1 MTVNEAA
8 IVQYTEFC
16 QYQKNLDNNTLKA
29 YRIDLTQYSRYIREN
44 KGVTEQEMLSM
55 YLQHLHGLCQPRTIK
70 RKIASLRAFY
80 NYCLDFEYIDHNP
93 FSQLHVRYNTPK
105 TLPRTIPREDVWK
118 LLQTAHDEMLKEHK
132 TIFEKKTVLR
142 DVSVLELLFATGIRV
157 SELCNIDIADMR
169 VNEQLLKIMGKGAKE
184 RIVQVTH
191 PVVLT
196 VLRNYIAICVFEDPV
211 HSPLFYTRNGSRI
224 SEGAVR
230 RIINKYAEL
239 AGLFT
244 HLTPHMFRHTF
255 ATLLLEEGVDIR
267 YIQTMLGHSSIS
279 TTQIYTHVAVA
290 KQRDILANYH
300 PRNKMAI

>member
-1 MTVNEAA
+1 MIVNEAA
-8 IVQYTEFC
+8 IVHYTEFC
-16 QYQKNLDNNTLKA
+16 QYQKNLDSKTIKA
-29 YRIDLTQYSRYIREN
+29 YRIDLTQYSRYIAEN
-44 KGVTEQEMLSM
+44 KEASEQVLLSL
-55 YLQHLHGLCQPRTIK
+55 YLRHLHDICQPRTIK

-80 NYCLDFEYIDHNP
+80 NYCLDLEYIDRNP
-93 FSQLHVRYNTPK
+93 FSQLRIRYNTPK
-105 TLPRTIPREDVWK
+105 TLPRTIPREDVWS
-118 LLQTAHDEMLKEHK
+118 LLQAAHNEMSKEHK
-132 TIFEKKTVLR
+132 TIYQKKTVLR
-142 DVSVLELLFATGIRV
+142 DVSVLELLFATGVRV
-157 SELCNIDIADMR
+157 SELCNLNIADMR
-169 VNEQLLKIMGKGAKE
+169 INEQLLRVMGKGAKE

-196 VLRNYIAICVFEDPV
+196 ILQEYIAACVLDSPTS
-211 HSPLFYTRNGSRI
+211 SPLFYTRNGGRI

-239 AGLFT
+239 AGLFS

-279 TTQIYTHVAVA
+279 TTQIYTHVAIA
-290 KQRDILANYH
+290 KQRDILANSH